1 MAEEGENFTLAT
13 LLCHSWLF
21 WAIMGQRSFN
31 KTRSRFDSSSVQT
44 QPTQTVMDVDIA
56 QNAKPEKY
64 MNKATISEN
73 MKMRIELLMFRIF
86 ICCTFP

>member
-1 MAEEGENFTLAT
+1 MAEESENFTLAT

-56 QNAKPEKY
+56 
-64 MNKATISEN
+64 
-73 MKMRIELLMFRIF
+73 
-86 ICCTFP
+86 